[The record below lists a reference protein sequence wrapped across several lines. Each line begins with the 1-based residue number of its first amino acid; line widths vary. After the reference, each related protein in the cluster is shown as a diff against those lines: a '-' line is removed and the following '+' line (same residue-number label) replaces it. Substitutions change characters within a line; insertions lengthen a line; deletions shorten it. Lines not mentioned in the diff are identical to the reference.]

1 MNRLLLI
8 FIAIFLLNNCS
19 FNENSRLWKDKEQ
32 PLENQ
37 ENVTQ
42 IFAEEQSVS
51 LELNPD
57 ISLDLSNIKSS
68 NKIVD
73 NQNNFGPL
81 SYNGTLQKNGNFKF
95 SKLEN
100 FDQFNLKPAFLNE
113 GIIFFD
119 NKGSVLRFNDEQKI
133 IWKNNFYSK
142 SEKKLKPKLN
152 FAINNE
158 DLIVV
163 DNIAKYFSINLNS
176 GELNWIKNN
185 SYPFNSDIKIFEDKF
200 FAIDYKNTLRC
211 FKIMDGSE
219 CWNLQTE
226 DSFTISNS
234 KFSLIILDGKVIFN
248 NSIGDI
254 TAVDI
259 ETGLIAWQLP
269 TQSSSIINETY
280 NFKISKLVSDGDA
293 IFFSNNKNEFYSID
307 VKTGTTNWI
316 NKINSNLT
324 PILTK
329 DLIFT
334 VSNEGF
340 LFTIQK
346 STGNIIRINYLY
358 KDYKEKK
365 RKELKPIGFVI
376 GNTNIYISNN
386 DGKLIVADLSNGK
399 VNFIEKI
406 GGDTISEPFIV
417 NQNLYVIKSGS
428 IVRYN

>member
-1 MNRLLLI
+1 VNRLLLI

-100 FDQFNLKPAFLNE
+100 LDQFNLKPAFLNE

-176 GELNWIKNN
+176 GKLNWIKNN
-185 SYPFNSDIKIFEDKF
+185 SYPFNSDIKIFKDKF

-406 GGDTISEPFIV
+406 GGDTISEPFIA

>member
-1 MNRLLLI
+1 VNRLILL
-8 FIAIFLLNNCS
+8 FCTIFLLNNCS
-19 FNENSRLWKDKEQ
+19 FNENSRIWKDKET
-32 PLENQ
+32 PLENK
-37 ENVTQ
+37 ENVTK
-42 IFAEEQSVS
+42 IFADEQNVSV
-51 LELNPD
+51 ELNPD
-57 ISLDLSNIKSS
+57 ISLDLRNIKLS
-68 NKIVD
+68 NKIID
-73 NQNNFGPL
+73 NQNNIGL
-81 SYNGTLQKNGNFKF
+81 LNYVGALQKIGNFKF
-95 SKLEN
+95 SKLDN
-100 FDQFNLKPAFLNE
+100 LDQFNLKPVFLND

-119 NKGSVLRFNDEQKI
+119 NKGSVLRFNDDQKV

-152 FAINNE
+152 FALDNE
-158 DLIVV
+158 NLIVV

-185 SYPFNSDIKIFEDKF
+185 SYPFNSDIKIFRDKF

-211 FKIMDGSE
+211 FNINDGSE

-234 KFSLIILDGKVIFN
+234 KFSLIILDNKVIFN

-259 ETGLIAWQLP
+259 ESGLIVWQLP

-280 NFKISKLVSDGDA
+280 NFKISKLVADGNS

-307 VKTGTTNWI
+307 AKTGTTNWI

-324 PILTK
+324 PILTS

-334 VSNEGF
+334 VSNDGF

-346 STGNIIRINYLY
+346 NTGNIIRINDLY
-358 KDYKEKK
+358 KTYKEKK
-365 RKELKPIGFVI
+365 RKDLKPIGFII

-386 DGKLIVADLSNGK
+386 DGKLIVADLTSGQ
-399 VNFIEKI
+399 VNLIEKI
-406 GGDTISEPFIV
+406 SGDAISEPFIF
-417 NQNLYVIKSGS
+417 NQNLYIIKSGS
-428 IVRYN
+428 IVKYN

>member
-100 FDQFNLKPAFLNE
+100 LDQFNLKPAFLNE

-211 FKIMDGSE
+211 FIIMDGSE

-234 KFSLIILDGKVIFN
+234 KFSLIILDDKVIFN

-259 ETGLIAWQLP
+259 KTGLIAWQLP

-280 NFKISKLVSDGDA
+280 NFKMSKLVSDGDA

-346 STGNIIRINYLY
+346 NTGNIIRINYLY

-417 NQNLYVIKSGS
+417 NQNLYLIKSGS

>member
-1 MNRLLLI
+1 MNRLILLFCI
-8 FIAIFLLNNCS
+8 IFLLNNCS
-19 FNENSRLWKDKEQ
+19 FNENSRIWKDKES
-32 PLENQ
+32 PLENK
-37 ENVTQ
+37 ENVTK
-42 IFAEEQSVS
+42 IFADEQSVS
-51 LELNPD
+51 AELNPD
-57 ISLDLSNIKSS
+57 ISLDLRNIKLS
-68 NKIVD
+68 NKIID
-73 NQNNFGPL
+73 NQNNIGL
-81 SYNGTLQKNGNFKF
+81 LNYVGALQKIGNFKF
-95 SKLEN
+95 SKLDN
-100 FDQFNLKPAFLNE
+100 LDQFNLKPVFLND

-119 NKGSVLRFNDEQKI
+119 NKGSILRFNDDQKV

-152 FAINNE
+152 FALDNE
-158 DLIVV
+158 NLIVV

-185 SYPFNSDIKIFEDKF
+185 SYPFNSDIKIFRDKF

-211 FKIMDGSE
+211 FNINDGSE

-234 KFSLIILDGKVIFN
+234 KFSLIILDNKVIFN

-259 ETGLIAWQLP
+259 ESGLIVWQLP

-280 NFKISKLVSDGDA
+280 NFKISKLVADGNS

-307 VKTGTTNWI
+307 AKTGTINWI

-324 PILTK
+324 PILTS

-334 VSNEGF
+334 VSNDGF

-346 STGNIIRINYLY
+346 NTGNIIRINDLY
-358 KDYKEKK
+358 KTYKEKK
-365 RKELKPIGFVI
+365 RKDIKPVGFII
-376 GNTNIYISNN
+376 GNSNIYISNN
-386 DGKLIVADLSNGK
+386 DGKLIVADLTSGQ
-399 VNFIEKI
+399 VNLIEKI
-406 GGDTISEPFIV
+406 SGDAISEPFIF
-417 NQNLYVIKSGS
+417 NQNLYIIKSGS
-428 IVRYN
+428 IVKYN

>member
-100 FDQFNLKPAFLNE
+100 LDQFNLKPAFLNE

-234 KFSLIILDGKVIFN
+234 KFSLIILDDKVIFN

-259 ETGLIAWQLP
+259 KTGLIAWQLP

-280 NFKISKLVSDGDA
+280 NFKMSKLVSDGDA

-346 STGNIIRINYLY
+346 NTGNIIRINYLY

-386 DGKLIVADLSNGK
+386 DGKLIVVDLSNGK

-417 NQNLYVIKSGS
+417 NQNLYLIKSGS

>member
-100 FDQFNLKPAFLNE
+100 LDQFNLKPAFLNE

-176 GELNWIKNN
+176 GKLNWIKNN
-185 SYPFNSDIKIFEDKF
+185 SYPFNSDIKIFKDKF

-406 GGDTISEPFIV
+406 GGDTISEPFIA

>member
-100 FDQFNLKPAFLNE
+100 LDQFNLKPAFLNE

-119 NKGSVLRFNDEQKI
+119 NKGSLLRFNDEQKI

>member
-100 FDQFNLKPAFLNE
+100 LDQFNLKPAFLNE

-176 GELNWIKNN
+176 GKLNWIKNN

-234 KFSLIILDGKVIFN
+234 KFSLIILDDKVIFN

-259 ETGLIAWQLP
+259 KTGLIAWQLP

-280 NFKISKLVSDGDA
+280 NFKMSKLVSDGDA

-406 GGDTISEPFIV
+406 GGDTISEPFIA

>member
-1 MNRLLLI
+1 VNRLILL
-8 FIAIFLLNNCS
+8 FCTIFLLNNCS
-19 FNENSRLWKDKEQ
+19 FNENSRIWKDKES
-32 PLENQ
+32 PLENK
-37 ENVTQ
+37 ENVTK
-42 IFAEEQSVS
+42 IFADEQNVSV
-51 LELNPD
+51 ELNPD
-57 ISLDLSNIKSS
+57 ISLDLRNIKLS
-68 NKIVD
+68 NKIID
-73 NQNNFGPL
+73 NQNNIGL
-81 SYNGTLQKNGNFKF
+81 LNYAGALQKIGNFKF
-95 SKLEN
+95 SKLDN
-100 FDQFNLKPAFLNE
+100 LDQFNLKPVFLND

-119 NKGSVLRFNDEQKI
+119 NKGSILRFNDDQKV

-152 FAINNE
+152 FALDNE
-158 DLIVV
+158 NLIVV

-185 SYPFNSDIKIFEDKF
+185 SYPFNSDIKILRDKF

-211 FKIMDGSE
+211 FNINDGSE

-234 KFSLIILDGKVIFN
+234 KFSLIILDNKVIFN

-259 ETGLIAWQLP
+259 ESGLIVWQLP

-280 NFKISKLVSDGDA
+280 NFKISKLVADGNS

-307 VKTGTTNWI
+307 AKTGTINWI

-324 PILTK
+324 PILTS

-334 VSNEGF
+334 VSNDGF

-346 STGNIIRINYLY
+346 NTGNIIRINDLY
-358 KDYKEKK
+358 KTYKEKK
-365 RKELKPIGFVI
+365 RKDLKPIGFII

-386 DGKLIVADLSNGK
+386 DGKLIIADLTSGQ

-406 GGDTISEPFIV
+406 SGDAISEPFIF
-417 NQNLYVIKSGS
+417 NQNLYIIKSGS
-428 IVRYN
+428 IVKYN

>member
-1 MNRLLLI
+1 MNRLILL
-8 FIAIFLLNNCS
+8 FCTIFLLNNCS
-19 FNENSRLWKDKEQ
+19 FNENSRIWKDKEP
-32 PLENQ
+32 PLENK
-37 ENVTQ
+37 ENVTK
-42 IFAEEQSVS
+42 IFADEQNVSV
-51 LELNPD
+51 ELNPD
-57 ISLDLSNIKSS
+57 ISLDLRNIKLS
-68 NKIVD
+68 NKIID
-73 NQNNFGPL
+73 NQNNIGL
-81 SYNGTLQKNGNFKF
+81 LNYVGALQKIGNFKF
-95 SKLEN
+95 SKLDN
-100 FDQFNLKPAFLNE
+100 LDQFNLKPVFLND

-119 NKGSVLRFNDEQKI
+119 NKGSILRFNDDQKV

-152 FAINNE
+152 FALDNE
-158 DLIVV
+158 NLIVV

-185 SYPFNSDIKIFEDKF
+185 SYPFNSDIKIFRDKF

-211 FKIMDGSE
+211 FNINDGSE

-234 KFSLIILDGKVIFN
+234 KFSLIILDNKVIFN

-259 ETGLIAWQLP
+259 ESGLIVWQLP

-280 NFKISKLVSDGDA
+280 NFKISKLVADGNS

-307 VKTGTTNWI
+307 AKTGTINWI

-324 PILTK
+324 PILTS

-334 VSNEGF
+334 VSNDGF

-346 STGNIIRINYLY
+346 NTGNIIRINDLY
-358 KDYKEKK
+358 KTYKEKK
-365 RKELKPIGFVI
+365 RKDLKPVGFII

-386 DGKLIVADLSNGK
+386 DGKLIVADLTSGQ
-399 VNFIEKI
+399 VNLIEKI
-406 GGDTISEPFIV
+406 SGDTISEPFIF
-417 NQNLYVIKSGS
+417 NQNLYIIKSGS
-428 IVRYN
+428 IVKYN

>member
-100 FDQFNLKPAFLNE
+100 LDQFNLKPAFLNE

-176 GELNWIKNN
+176 GKLNWIKNN

-280 NFKISKLVSDGDA
+280 NFKMSKLVSDGDA

-386 DGKLIVADLSNGK
+386 DGKLIVVDLSNGK

-417 NQNLYVIKSGS
+417 NQNLYLIKSGS

>member
-100 FDQFNLKPAFLNE
+100 LDQFNLKPAFLNE

-346 STGNIIRINYLY
+346 NTGNIIRINYLY

>member
-100 FDQFNLKPAFLNE
+100 LDQFNLKPAFLNE

-365 RKELKPIGFVI
+365 RNELKPIGFVI

>member
-100 FDQFNLKPAFLNE
+100 LDQFNLKPAFLNE

-119 NKGSVLRFNDEQKI
+119 NKGSLLRFNDEQKI

-358 KDYKEKK
+358 KDYKEKN

>member
-1 MNRLLLI
+1 VNRLLLI

-81 SYNGTLQKNGNFKF
+81 NYNGTLQKNGNFKF

-100 FDQFNLKPAFLNE
+100 LDQFNLKPAFLNE

-133 IWKNNFYSK
+133 IWKKNFYSK

>member
-1 MNRLLLI
+1 MNRLILL
-8 FIAIFLLNNCS
+8 FCTIFLLNNCS
-19 FNENSRLWKDKEQ
+19 FNENSRIWKDKES
-32 PLENQ
+32 PLENK
-37 ENVTQ
+37 ENVTK
-42 IFAEEQSVS
+42 IFADEQNVSV
-51 LELNPD
+51 ELNPD
-57 ISLDLSNIKSS
+57 ISLDLRNIKLS
-68 NKIVD
+68 NKIID
-73 NQNNFGPL
+73 NQNNIGL
-81 SYNGTLQKNGNFKF
+81 LNYAGALQKIGNFKF
-95 SKLEN
+95 SKLDN
-100 FDQFNLKPAFLNE
+100 LDQFNLKPVFLND

-119 NKGSVLRFNDEQKI
+119 NKGSILRFNDDQKV

-152 FAINNE
+152 FALDNE
-158 DLIVV
+158 NLIVV

-185 SYPFNSDIKIFEDKF
+185 SYPFNSDIKILRDKF

-211 FKIMDGSE
+211 FNINDGSE

-234 KFSLIILDGKVIFN
+234 KFSLIILDNKVIFN

-259 ETGLIAWQLP
+259 ESGLIVWQLP

-280 NFKISKLVSDGDA
+280 NFKISKLVADGNS

-307 VKTGTTNWI
+307 AKTGTINWI

-324 PILTK
+324 PILTS

-334 VSNEGF
+334 VSNDGF

-346 STGNIIRINYLY
+346 NTGNIIRINDLY
-358 KDYKEKK
+358 KTYKEKK
-365 RKELKPIGFVI
+365 RKDLKPIGFII

-386 DGKLIVADLSNGK
+386 DGKLIIADLTSGQ
-399 VNFIEKI
+399 VNLIEKI
-406 GGDTISEPFIV
+406 SGDAISEPFIF
-417 NQNLYVIKSGS
+417 NQNLYIIKSGS
-428 IVRYN
+428 IVKYN

>member
-100 FDQFNLKPAFLNE
+100 LDQFNLKPAFLKE

>member
-100 FDQFNLKPAFLNE
+100 LDQFNLKPAFLNE

-358 KDYKEKK
+358 KDYKVKK
-365 RKELKPIGFVI
+365 RNELKPIGFVI

-386 DGKLIVADLSNGK
+386 DGKLIIANLSNGK

>member
-1 MNRLLLI
+1 VNRLLLI

-100 FDQFNLKPAFLNE
+100 LDQFNLKPAFLNE

-176 GELNWIKNN
+176 GKLNWIKNN
-185 SYPFNSDIKIFEDKF
+185 SYPFNSDIKIFKDKF

>member
-100 FDQFNLKPAFLNE
+100 LDQFNLKPAFLNE

-176 GELNWIKNN
+176 GKLNWIKNN

-259 ETGLIAWQLP
+259 KTGLIAWQLP

-280 NFKISKLVSDGDA
+280 NFKMSKLVSDGDA

-406 GGDTISEPFIV
+406 GGDTISEPFIA

>member
-100 FDQFNLKPAFLNE
+100 LDQFNLKPAFLNE

-280 NFKISKLVSDGDA
+280 NFKMSKLVSDGDA

-386 DGKLIVADLSNGK
+386 DGKLIVVDLSNGK

-417 NQNLYVIKSGS
+417 NQNLYLIKSGS

>member
-100 FDQFNLKPAFLNE
+100 LDQFNLKPAFLNE

-346 STGNIIRINYLY
+346 NTGNIIRINYLY

-406 GGDTISEPFIV
+406 GGDTISEPFIA

>member
-100 FDQFNLKPAFLNE
+100 LDQFNLKPAFLNE

-280 NFKISKLVSDGDA
+280 NFKMSKLVSDGDA

>member
-100 FDQFNLKPAFLNE
+100 LDQFNLKPAFLNE

-176 GELNWIKNN
+176 GKLNWIKNN
-185 SYPFNSDIKIFEDKF
+185 SYPFNSDIKIFKDKF

-280 NFKISKLVSDGDA
+280 NFKMSKLVSDGDA

-386 DGKLIVADLSNGK
+386 DGKLIVVDLSNGK

-406 GGDTISEPFIV
+406 GGDTISEPFIA

>member
-100 FDQFNLKPAFLNE
+100 LDQFNLKPAFLNE

-280 NFKISKLVSDGDA
+280 NFKMSKLVSDGDA

-417 NQNLYVIKSGS
+417 NQNLYLIKSGS

>member
-100 FDQFNLKPAFLNE
+100 LDQFNLKPAFLNE

-293 IFFSNNKNEFYSID
+293 IFFSNNKYEFYSID

-358 KDYKEKK
+358 KDYKEKN

>member
-100 FDQFNLKPAFLNE
+100 LDQFNLKPAFLNE

-176 GELNWIKNN
+176 GKLNWIKNN
-185 SYPFNSDIKIFEDKF
+185 SYPFNSDIKIFKDKF

-417 NQNLYVIKSGS
+417 NQNLYLIKSGS

>member
-100 FDQFNLKPAFLNE
+100 LDQFNLKPAFLNE

-234 KFSLIILDGKVIFN
+234 KFSLIILDDKVIFN

-259 ETGLIAWQLP
+259 KTGLIAWQLP

-346 STGNIIRINYLY
+346 NTGNIIRINYLY

-386 DGKLIVADLSNGK
+386 DGKLIVVDLSNGK

-417 NQNLYVIKSGS
+417 NQNLYLIKSGS

>member
-100 FDQFNLKPAFLNE
+100 LDQFNLKPAFLNE

-234 KFSLIILDGKVIFN
+234 KFSLIILDDKVIFN

-259 ETGLIAWQLP
+259 KTGLIAWQLP

-386 DGKLIVADLSNGK
+386 DGKLIVVDLSNGK

-417 NQNLYVIKSGS
+417 NQNLYLIKSGS

>member
-100 FDQFNLKPAFLNE
+100 LDHFNLKPAFLNE

-185 SYPFNSDIKIFEDKF
+185 SYPFNSDIKIFKDKF

-234 KFSLIILDGKVIFN
+234 KFSLIILDDKVIFN

-259 ETGLIAWQLP
+259 KTGLIAWQLP

-346 STGNIIRINYLY
+346 NTGNIIRINYLY